1 MKSTHNDLIID
12 QFTRQATPFA
22 EKPEHRDAAIMERLI
37 RFSGVGAGDTVLDV
51 ACGPGLLTCA
61 FAATARTVTGI
72 DLTPAMIEKA
82 RQWQRT
88 QNRPNVTWDLGDSTA
103 LPYPDGAFSMVIT
116 RYSFHHFPDPLKAW
130 KEMVRVCRKGGT
142 VMVVDVALPPEKAAA
157 YDRFETLRDPSHARA
172 LTLTEFPAMARQA
185 GLADIRTDFYRLEME
200 SERQLEASFP
210 EAENRDKLRNMV
222 KNDLGKDELGLAAE
236 QRGEEIWFSYP
247 TLVVR
252 GKSSVTHLRKG
263 Y

>member
-1 MKSTHNDLIID
+1 MKSTHNDLIIE

-37 RFSGVGAGDTVLDV
+37 HFSGVKGDDTVLDV
-51 ACGPGLLTCA
+51 ACGPGLLACA
-61 FAATARTVTGI
+61 FAGVARNVTGI

-82 RQWQRT
+82 REWQRM
-88 QNRPNVTWDLGDSTA
+88 QNRSDATWDLGDSTS

-142 VMVVDVALPPEKAAA
+142 VMVVDVALPAEKAAA

-172 LTLTEFPAMARQA
+172 LTLTEFPEMARRV
-185 GLADIRTDFYRLEME
+185 GLTEIRTDFYRLEME

-210 EAENRDKLRNMV
+210 EAENRQVLRDLLL
-222 KNDLGKDELGLAAE
+222 NDIGKDTLGLAAE
-236 QRGEEIWFSYP
+236 KRGEEVWFSYP
-247 TLVVR
+247 TLAIA
-252 GKSSVTHLRKG
+252 GRK
-263 Y
+263 

>member
-1 MKSTHNDLIID
+1 MVTISAMKSTHNDLIIE

-22 EKPEHRDAAIMERLI
+22 EKPEHRDAAIMERLL
-37 RFSGVGAGDTVLDV
+37 RFSGVRGDDTVLDV
-51 ACGPGLLTCA
+51 ACGPGLLACA
-61 FAATARTVTGI
+61 FAAVARNVTGI

-82 RQWQRT
+82 REWQHS

-172 LTLTEFPAMARQA
+172 LTLTEFPEMARQV
-185 GLADIRTDFYRLEME
+185 GLTEIRTDFYRLEME

-210 EAENRDKLRNMV
+210 EAENRQVLRDLLL
-222 KNDLGKDELGLAAE
+222 NDIGKDALGLAAE
-236 QRGEEIWFSYP
+236 KRGTEIWFSYP
-247 TLVVR
+247 TLALA
-252 GKSSVTHLRKG
+252 GRK
-263 Y
+263 